1 MDFFK
6 RRLPLIIVA
15 AIGVLMICQYY
26 VPTSWSSDILTYVTT
41 GQRIIIAFTLLIGI
55 YSLCRVHYLRIQRQ
69 SAGWG
74 YSVVMYLG
82 FIAMTFC
89 GLIWGTAS
97 GKPFMWIF
105 NNMLTPLASTVFSIL
120 AFYIVSAVYRAFRA
134 KTFEATIM
142 LIAAI
147 IIMIGRI
154 PFGDMLSEHLPYW
167 LRTSTMTF
175 WIFQFPI
182 VAAKRAILLG
192 IALAVVAT
200 SLRIIFGIERGYMG
214 GAD

>member
-15 AIGVLMICQYY
+15 AMGTAIICQYY
-26 VPTSWSSDILTYVTT
+26 VPTSWSGSILTYVMR
-41 GQRIIIAFTLLIGI
+41 GVRIIFTFTLLIGV
-55 YSLCRVHYLRIQRQ
+55 YSLCRVHYLRIHRQ
-69 SAGWG
+69 SPGWG
-74 YSVVMYLG
+74 YSIVMYIG
-82 FIAMTFC
+82 FIAMVVC
-89 GLIWGTAS
+89 GLAWGTAS

-105 NNMLTPLASTVFSIL
+105 DNVTTPLASTVFSIL

-134 KTFEATIM
+134 KTFEASIM

-154 PFGDMLSEHLPYW
+154 PLGDMMSEHLPYW
-167 LRTSTMTF
+167 LRGSTLTF
-175 WIFQFPI
+175 WVFQVPV

-192 IALAVVAT
+192 IALGVIAT
-200 SLRIIFGIERGYMG
+200 SLRIILGIERGYMG

>member
-15 AIGVLMICQYY
+15 VMGTLMICQYY
-26 VPTSWSSDILTYVTT
+26 VPTSWSRSILSYVMR
-41 GQRIIIAFTLLIGI
+41 GVRIIAAFTLLIGV
-55 YSLCRVHYLRIQRQ
+55 YSLCRVHYMRIRRQ
-69 SAGWG
+69 GAGWG
-74 YSVVMYLG
+74 YSIVMYIS
-82 FIAMTFC
+82 FVAMVVC
-89 GLIWGTAS
+89 GVAWGTAS

-105 NNMLTPLASTVFSIL
+105 NNVTTPLASTVFSIL

-142 LIAAI
+142 LVAAI

-154 PFGDMLSEHLPYW
+154 PLGDMMSEHLPNW
-167 LRTSTMTF
+167 LRTSTLTF
-175 WIFQFPI
+175 WLFQVPV
-182 VAAKRAILLG
+182 VAAKRAVILG
-192 IALAVVAT
+192 IALGVIAT
-200 SLRIIFGIERGYMG
+200 SLRIILGIERGYMG